1 MEKRRQALDAM
12 TPQMRE
18 VIAENMKE
26 RVYATITLL
35 AVIAALWQTSAHHSV
50 RGAVLTIAGTVVALF
65 FATLISARM
74 SYRAVHNKSIEPKQY
89 QHVIFTTSGLLAPAL
104 TPILIVLGSLT
115 HWYDLKAALMAS
127 MVVLLISLFLL
138 SFNAGRR
145 IYDST
150 GRLLIVSFLEMS
162 VGLGVILLKL
172 AVGE

>member
-50 RGAVLTIAGTVVALF
+50 RGAVLTIVGTVVALF
-65 FATLISARM
+65 LATLISARM
-74 SYRAVHNKSIEPKQY
+74 SYRAIHSKSIEPRQY

-104 TPILIVLGSLT
+104 APVLIILGSLT
-115 HWYDLKAALMAS
+115 KLYDLKAALVAS
-127 MVVLLISLFLL
+127 MIVLLLSLFLL
-138 SFNAGRR
+138 SFNAGRQ
-145 IYDST
+145 IYTST
-150 GRLLIVSFLEMS
+150 SRLLLVSFLEMS

-172 AVGE
+172 ATGE